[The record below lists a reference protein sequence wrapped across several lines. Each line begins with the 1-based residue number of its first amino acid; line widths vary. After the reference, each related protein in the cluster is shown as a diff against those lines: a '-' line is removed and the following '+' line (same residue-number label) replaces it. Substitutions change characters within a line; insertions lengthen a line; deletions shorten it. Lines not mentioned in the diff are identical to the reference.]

1 MSYRLSGINPLAYVG
16 VEPLTPPAML
26 VYPRSPTPGDSKGYN
41 LGSLWLVAAPPPTT
55 NWELW
60 LLVDLTAGVAT
71 WVQIYPDSGAG
82 VIRLDADVGFAIP
95 TLGVINVL
103 GGPNINTFGDASN
116 NLFINLNESI
126 RLPNTSS
133 DGSQG
138 VLFLGA
144 VGGVGG
150 QTFLHNYGTGN
161 TFTGTLAGNLTL
173 NVGAAQ
179 DNSGYGDG
187 VLNSLTDGAFN
198 TAVGS
203 LSQRFVTAGNLNSS
217 LGATSLLNLVSGSN
231 NLALGE
237 GAGENYTGAESSNIM
252 IANPGV
258 LGESNTI
265 RIGVD
270 GVGLGQQDAAYMA
283 GVYGRSVGGTNQT
296 VVIDNAGKLGSVV
309 SPPPISNAAKAFL
322 GILETDTGIVTGLGA
337 TYVLGTTVAYTT
349 VFDDTGGF
357 FPGDGLGTPASFT
370 APVTGKYY
378 LEVQVLPLDTSG
390 GTSVA
395 VWPQIDII
403 TPSRT
408 YTNNGAGGGG
418 SIGGIIRSTLP
429 VRQAASIFNV
439 VADLSI
445 GDVVTYQI
453 TANYGSNN
461 LIIRGSSSPLTLL
474 TGFLIASQSAVTGSG
489 TIITTFDA
497 SGTWFKDPSTKLVKV
512 VIWNGGSGGGS
523 GAQGLT
529 FVSPQS
535 STGGGGGAS
544 CGVVVTDQILESF
557 FNPSESVII
566 GAGGTGG
573 ASQLAPNT
581 PGNPGNVGGLS
592 SFANLGLNLN
602 PATTYVGGGGLL
614 NNVISG
620 NAPNTTNLVYNYGN
634 SFTGFVNTAGNVAGV
649 VGSGRANTGNN
660 GLGIGGLP
668 GVLGGT
674 ITSLWSGTEGGGG
687 GGADNTTAWAGGNGG
702 PINNVAF
709 NPGVTVLVAGG
720 AGGIETGTINGSNG
734 ADFPLNSGTFWAG
747 GTGGGGGGGQ
757 STGLV
762 AGNGGNGGIPG
773 AGGGGGGASLN
784 GTPSGAGGN
793 GARGK
798 VIVIE
803 YL

>member
-198 TAVGS
+198 TAAGS
-203 LSQRFVTAGNLNSS
+203 LSQRFVTTGNLNSS

-237 GAGENYTGAESSNIM
+237 GSGENYTGAESSNIM

-296 VVIDNAGKLGSVV
+296 VIIDNTGKLGSSSTV
-309 SPPPISNAAKAFL
+309 SNGVIITTFNANGTFIKNTNTKMIEIYVWNGGGGGGSGSV
-322 GILETDTGIVTGLGA
+322 GINLLGA
-337 TYVLGTTVAYTT
+337 NGTKGGSGSPSGNCLFYTS
-349 VFDDTGGF
+349 
-357 FPGDGLGTPASFT
+357 PASFFD
-370 APVTGKYY
+370 PLGELVTVGASGIGGASVSSASPNTNGNNGTPGGASGIGNV
-378 LEVQVLPLDTSG
+378 LLPLQGVSNSG
-390 GTSVA
+390 AGNTLTNLIGYGGQNIGQQNVSARNIIVGAAGAIGFGKEGGIGLVQRAVDVSPIGFINTIFNPIVGFNLLSYGSYICGT
-395 VWPQIDII
+395 
-403 TPSRT
+403 
-408 YTNNGAGGGG
+408 AGGGG
-418 SIGGIIRSTLP
+418 AGPAGP
-429 VRQAASIFNV
+429 
-439 VADLSI
+439 
-445 GDVVTYQI
+445 
-453 TANYGSNN
+453 
-461 LIIRGSSSPLTLL
+461 
-474 TGFLIASQSAVTGSG
+474 SQVGA
-489 TIITTFDA
+489 
-497 SGTWFKDPSTKLVKV
+497 
-512 VIWNGGSGGGS
+512 SGGGIVS
-523 GAQGLT
+523 GQNSSVTILAAAAGGAAET
-529 FVSPQS
+529 DGSNGNSPG
-535 STGGGGGAS
+535 TTGAIIYGGG
-544 CGVVVTDQILESF
+544 
-557 FNPSESVII
+557 
-566 GAGGTGG
+566 
-573 ASQLAPNT
+573 
-581 PGNPGNVGGLS
+581 
-592 SFANLGLNLN
+592 
-602 PATTYVGGGGLL
+602 
-614 NNVISG
+614 
-620 NAPNTTNLVYNYGN
+620 
-634 SFTGFVNTAGNVAGV
+634 
-649 VGSGRANTGNN
+649 
-660 GLGIGGLP
+660 
-668 GVLGGT
+668 
-674 ITSLWSGTEGGGG
+674 GGGG
-687 GGADNTTAWAGGNGG
+687 GGAGVTIRGGNGG
-702 PINNVAF
+702 
-709 NPGVTVLVAGG
+709 
-720 AGGIETGTINGSNG
+720 NG
-734 ADFPLNSGTFWAG
+734 ATP
-747 GTGGGGGGGQ
+747 GGGGGGG
-757 STGLV
+757 
-762 AGNGGNGGIPG
+762 G
-773 AGGGGGGASLN
+773 AGIN
-784 GTPSGAGGN
+784 GVTNSGAGGN
-793 GARGK
+793 GGNGR